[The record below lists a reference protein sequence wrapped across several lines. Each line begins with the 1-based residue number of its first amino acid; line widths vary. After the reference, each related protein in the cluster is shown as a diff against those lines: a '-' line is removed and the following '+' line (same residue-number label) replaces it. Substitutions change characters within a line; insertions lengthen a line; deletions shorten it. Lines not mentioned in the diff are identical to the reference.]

1 MRKGKDL
8 QNLEIITEDGGNTSL
23 MGAEPEY
30 IVITGAYLDTLG
42 AEVINL
48 CSNLRLKH
56 VDCLILSICQDQ
68 PIS

>member
-1 MRKGKDL
+1 MQTDEEGEDL

-42 AEVINL
+42 P
-48 CSNLRLKH
+48 RL
-56 VDCLILSICQDQ
+56 
-68 PIS
+68 